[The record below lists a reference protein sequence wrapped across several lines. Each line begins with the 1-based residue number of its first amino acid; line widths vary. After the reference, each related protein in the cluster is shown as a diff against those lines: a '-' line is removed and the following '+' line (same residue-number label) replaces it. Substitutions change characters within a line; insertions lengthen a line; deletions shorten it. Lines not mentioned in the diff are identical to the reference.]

1 MDLPVIDCKV
11 STGKIKLLSSHKYP
25 KARFQPELERIQNL
39 YPDHAVWHRS
49 MKSLCREWACH
60 NAAYEV
66 GFKREKTADCDLDY
80 PQTWYIR
87 FLYWVAG
94 AFVWSFIT

>member
-25 KARFQPELERIQNL
+25 KARFRPELEIIQNL

-60 NAAYEV
+60 NAAYAL
-66 GFKREKTADCDLDY
+66 GIRRDKTKDCDLNVSL
-80 PQTWYIR
+80 PWYASA
-87 FLYWVAG
+87 LYWVLG
-94 AFVWSFIT
+94 GIVWLFIK